1 MNSDNLQKAFSLAIS
16 HIQKGMVLGLGS
28 GSTVN
33 LFIDELAKAKLNF
46 DIDCIVPASE
56 ATKAKLLSHNFN
68 VVDLNSVDVD
78 LYIDSCDEF
87 NSLKELIKGGGGALT
102 REKIIASSAK
112 QFICIAGNSKFVDV
126 FGKFPIAVEVISMA
140 RGLVARKLLSMG
152 GNPSLRHEYI
162 TDNGNIIIDVHGLDL
177 SNVELL
183 EKEIN
188 NIPGVVETGIFS
200 SIKPSKIIIIDEN
213 ENRLLE

>member
-1 MNSDNLQKAFSLAIS
+1 M
-16 HIQKGMVLGLGS
+16 
-28 GSTVN
+28 
-33 LFIDELAKAKLNF
+33 
-46 DIDCIVPASE
+46 
-56 ATKAKLLSHNFN
+56 
-68 VVDLNSVDVD
+68 
-78 LYIDSCDEF
+78 
-87 NSLKELIKGGGGALT
+87 
-102 REKIIASSAK
+102 
-112 QFICIAGNSKFVDV
+112 